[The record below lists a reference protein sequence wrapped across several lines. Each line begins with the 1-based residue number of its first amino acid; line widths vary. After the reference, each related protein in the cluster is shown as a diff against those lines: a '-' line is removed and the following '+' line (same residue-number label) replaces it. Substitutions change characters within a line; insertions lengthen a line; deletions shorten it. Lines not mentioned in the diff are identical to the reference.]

1 MKIKEIILEAS
12 YDGMVNNLKQTYPEQ
27 IQYIDNQ
34 VKTANDAFKNPNN
47 TSWWIKRVEE
57 VLNGSLQHSTLE
69 QYYNTFLHYY
79 YYEGELIQNALKV
92 RFENKKPDAI
102 ETELRDIYNKH
113 ERKKQEEAAND
124 AKKKIQSKPITPEPG
139 DKPIITCDN
148 GMVWWFLDRGFCPE
162 EARSGDH
169 CGNVAGKYN
178 ENQRILSL
186 RNNGRVQLTF
196 ILDTTDQDAT
206 IGSLGE
212 MKAVG
217 NQKPHE
223 SLHPCIMKLL
233 LSDYVAGIKGGGYL
247 QDNNFSIF
255 DLNNQNLQIIQDQKP
270 NLITDQISVSP
281 AQALKAPDFIRKQ
294 YYTEITNKTPGIE
307 NILNQDG
314 TYNESEE
321 AWEAAI
327 NKNNTLSLIVP
338 DKLIPKFKDVIIN
351 ALVDNPITLISTAS
365 RSIRRNFDILKD
377 FISYHQDY
385 TTGDEG
391 KRIGYIQ
398 PTTPRYHELCKIS
411 VNAYPWSIKYIPTE
425 YLDDELINIAW
436 DKDYIISYFNM
447 PSEFKTDDRIKY
459 MLLNYDHDKFDY
471 GYNDDD
477 LDIGDIP
484 PSFLNNE
491 ENIDLAMKYIHN
503 IRLSDI
509 PKKFRTVDVCVSF
522 YLNKNGVNTND
533 IPKDIIDDVTE
544 KYIKVDWNMLI
555 NGNIENV
562 LLLPITIEQISK
574 ILSNTKDSTRKGWS
588 IEELLNYYE
597 NFSPKLQQEVSN
609 LLYSKYPEYSN
620 MKYKRSYAETLLPP
634 KKDMKVNPDDYE
646 DEGIPMKRKDL
657 READELTRL
666 KQLIEKII

>member
-27 IQYIDNQ
+27 NQFIIDQLKYAKTTFKKDDKVVWWMRQVSNALSGQSIDLNQ
-34 VKTANDAFKNPNN
+34 LSTDIGHYFGYNIPKVDKYQFGKNSAEQILTDLAEIYNEWEKNN
-47 TSWWIKRVEE
+47 TEKQINQQKPIQPQLDQGDYELIKFN
-57 VLNGSLQHSTLE
+57 NGSAWWFVNRAFCSA
-69 QYYNTFLHYY
+69 
-79 YYEGELIQNALKV
+79 EGEAGK
-92 RFENKKPDAI
+92 
-102 ETELRDIYNKH
+102 
-113 ERKKQEEAAND
+113 
-124 AKKKIQSKPITPEPG
+124 
-139 DKPIITCDN
+139 
-148 GMVWWFLDRGFCPE
+148 
-162 EARSGDH
+162 H
-169 CGNVAGKYN
+169 CGNVAGKHKTD
-178 ENQRILSL
+178 QRILSYRTL
-186 RNNGRVQLTF
+186 SGNNWYVHLTF
-196 ILDTTDQDAT
+196 ILEEPN
-206 IGSLGE
+206 GKLGE
-212 MKAVG
+212 MKAYN
-217 NQKPHE
+217 NQKPTE
-223 SLHPCIMKLL
+223 KYHPFIMSLL
-233 LSDYVAGIKGGGYL
+233 LNDMVAGIAGGGYL

-321 AWEAAI
+321 SWKSAI
-327 NKNNTLSLIVP
+327 DKNNTLSLIVP

-436 DKDYIISYFNM
+436 DKDYIVSYFNM

-533 IPKDIIDDVTE
+533 IPKDIIDDVIE

-646 DEGIPMKRKDL
+646 DMGIPMKHKDL
-657 READELTRL
+657 RESDELTRL
-666 KQLIEKII
+666 KQLIETII